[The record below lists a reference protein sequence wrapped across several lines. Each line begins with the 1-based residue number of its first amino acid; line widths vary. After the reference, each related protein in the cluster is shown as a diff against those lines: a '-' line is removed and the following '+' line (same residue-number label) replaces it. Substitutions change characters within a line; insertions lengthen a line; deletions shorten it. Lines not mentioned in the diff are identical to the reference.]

1 MIEAHL
7 AACCAV
13 QLRAQRGSVAAPFS
27 ASAEW
32 QAVKIPFSALARKA
46 DRAQAWTG
54 RDLRALVF
62 ELSGAP
68 ESLVW
73 RAGSE

>member
-1 MIEAHL
+1 M
-7 AACCAV
+7 
-13 QLRAQRGSVAAPFS
+13 
-27 ASAEW
+27 
-32 QAVKIPFSALARKA
+32 KIPFIALARKA

-62 ELSGAP
+62 ESSGAP